1 MYRVMIIEDDPMVAA
16 INRQYVENTPDFSV
30 KAVFPNGVGAL
41 EYLKEHEVSLIILD
55 YYTPMLNG
63 MEFLDRL
70 HGMGKAPAV
79 IMVTSASDAQTVRQ
93 MFLRGV
99 VDYLV
104 KPFEYRRFQA
114 ALEKFRQSREQ
125 WEVQASALDQEA
137 IDRITGGVG
146 KTLSPEPLA
155 KGLNAATMQMIRE
168 FLQHN
173 GGTMYT
179 SEEIAEQIHLSRI
192 TVRRYM
198 NYLTQTHEVVSA
210 IDYRTGGRPS
220 IQYGSD
226 NMHKKQGKKSAKSQ

>member
-173 GGTMYT
+173 GGTMDA
-179 SEEIAEQIHLSRI
+179 SGEIAEQLHPARI

-226 NMHKKQGKKSAKSQ
+226 NMHKKQGQKSAKSQ

>member
-16 INRQYVENTPDFSV
+16 INRQYVETTPGFSV
-30 KAVFPNGVGAL
+30 EAVFPSGVGAL
-41 EYLKEHEVSLIILD
+41 EYLKEHDVSLIILD

-63 MEFLDRL
+63 MEFLDQL

-79 IMVTSASDAQTVRQ
+79 IMVTSASDAQTIRQ

-104 KPFEYRRFQA
+104 KPFEYRRFHA

-125 WEVQASALDQEA
+125 WEGQGSALDQAA
-137 IDRITGGVG
+137 IDRMTGSTGQP
-146 KTLSPEPLA
+146 LPPEPLA

-168 FLQHN
+168 FLKHN
-173 GGTMYT
+173 SGAMYT
-179 SEEIAEQIHLSRI
+179 SEEIAEQVHLSRI

-198 NYLTQTHEVVSA
+198 NYLTQTHEAVSA
-210 IDYRTGGRPS
+210 IDYQTGGRPS
-220 IQYGSD
+220 IQYG
-226 NMHKKQGKKSAKSQ
+226 NSQTAQSKD

>member
-30 KAVFPNGVGAL
+30 KAVFPSGVGAL

-104 KPFEYRRFQA
+104 KPFEYRRFQS

-137 IDRITGGVG
+137 IDRMTGGAG
-146 KTLSPEPLA
+146 QPLSPEPLA

-173 GGTMYT
+173 SDTMYT
-179 SEEIAEQIHLSRI
+179 SEEIAEQVHLSRI

-198 NYLTQTHEVVSA
+198 NYLTQTHEAVSA

-220 IQYGSD
+220 IQYGID
-226 NMHKKQGKKSAKSQ
+226 NIHKSET

>member
-1 MYRVMIIEDDPMVAA
+1 MYRVIIIEDDPMVAA

-30 KAVFPNGVGAL
+30 KAVFPSGVGAL

-137 IDRITGGVG
+137 IDRMTGSAGQPL
-146 KTLSPEPLA
+146 TPEPLA

-173 GGTMYT
+173 SGTMYT
-179 SEEIAEQIHLSRI
+179 SEEVAEQVQLSRI

-220 IQYGSD
+220 IQYGID
-226 NMHKKQGKKSAKSQ
+226 NMHKNEM

>member
-16 INRQYVENTPDFSV
+16 INRQYVEAAPDFSV
-30 KAVFPNGVGAL
+30 ETVFPSGVGAL
-41 EYLKEHEVSLIILD
+41 EYLKEHDVPLIILD

-79 IMVTSASDAQTVRQ
+79 IMVTSASDAQIVRQ

-114 ALEKFRQSREQ
+114 ALEKFRQSRQQ
-125 WEVQASALDQEA
+125 WAVQESALDQAA
-137 IDRITGGVG
+137 IDRMTGSAGQA
-146 KTLSPEPLA
+146 LSPEPLA

-168 FLQHN
+168 FLKHN
-173 GGTMYT
+173 SGSMYT
-179 SEEIAEQIHLSRI
+179 SEEIAEQVHLSRI

-210 IDYRTGGRPS
+210 IDYQTGGRPS
-220 IQYGSD
+220 IQYGWGQITQNQS
-226 NMHKKQGKKSAKSQ
+226 

>member
-16 INRQYVENTPDFSV
+16 INRQYVDTAPDFSV
-30 KAVFPNGVGAL
+30 EVMFPSGVGAL
-41 EYLKEHEVSLIILD
+41 EYLKEHDVSLIILD

-63 MEFLDRL
+63 MEFLDQL
-70 HGMGKAPAV
+70 HGMGKAPPV

-125 WEVQASALDQEA
+125 WEDQGSALDQAA
-137 IDRITGGVG
+137 IDRMTGSAGQP
-146 KTLSPEPLA
+146 LPPEPLA

-168 FLQHN
+168 FLKHN
-173 GGTMYT
+173 SAAMYT
-179 SEEIAEQIHLSRI
+179 SEEIAEQVHLSRI

-198 NYLTQTHEVVSA
+198 NYLTQTHEAVSA
-210 IDYRTGGRPS
+210 IDYQTGGRPS
-220 IQYGSD
+220 IQYGSGQSIQ
-226 NMHKKQGKKSAKSQ
+226 NNN

>member
-1 MYRVMIIEDDPMVAA
+1 MYRVMIIEEAPLVAS

>member
-1 MYRVMIIEDDPMVAA
+1 MYRVLIIEDDPMVAA

-226 NMHKKQGKKSAKSQ
+226 NMHKKQGQKSAKSQ